1 MTRQVL
7 FICTGNLFR
16 SVVAEYALRAA
27 LPTGS
32 LVVAGSAG
40 IEAKPQM
47 LPPLIRTY
55 LLGKGADVS
64 AHVQRKLTR
73 DLLGG
78 CHLPIAMGLDH
89 QDFIRREF
97 GRDVR
102 LFNDICFGRREPI
115 LDLHEALPD
124 WASDPEGTRAY
135 VKSVIDHIWQA
146 APGLL
151 ARIDDR

>member
-1 MTRQVL
+1 MSRQVL

-27 LPTGS
+27 LPAGA

-47 LPPLIRTY
+47 LPPLIRSY
-55 LLGKGADVS
+55 LLSKGADVS

-73 DLLGG
+73 DLLEG

-89 QDFIRREF
+89 QEFIRREF
-97 GRDVR
+97 GQDVR
-102 LFNDICFGRREPI
+102 LFNDVSFGRQDPI
-115 LDLHEALPD
+115 LDLHEALPH
-124 WASDPEGTRAY
+124 WATDPDGTRAY

-146 APGLL
+146 APSLL
-151 ARIDDR
+151 ARIADL